1 MTKIKDVYLVLA
13 INQTNMYQFVGQGS
27 LLETFKSYQ
36 DNSRRITSQSIVIS
50 SKNQQINDRRQ
61 DYRSVASDM
70 LG

>member
-36 DNSRRITSQSIVIS
+36 DNSRRI
-50 SKNQQINDRRQ
+50 
-61 DYRSVASDM
+61 
-70 LG
+70 